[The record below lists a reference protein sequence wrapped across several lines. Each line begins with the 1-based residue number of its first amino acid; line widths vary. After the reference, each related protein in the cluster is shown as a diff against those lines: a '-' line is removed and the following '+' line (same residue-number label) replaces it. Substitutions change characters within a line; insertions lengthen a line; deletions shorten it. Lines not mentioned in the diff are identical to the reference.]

1 MRALLDLCEGLPQ
14 RSYAPG
20 DILLGEGTTTD
31 SLHILVEG
39 EVEICKNDIPIYAT
53 GEPGSLFG
61 EMSVLLQ
68 IPHTATVRALGPCQ
82 AYFVGDAT
90 GFLRANQGLG
100 YLLARLLA
108 QRLNAMTSY
117 LADLKAQF
125 HDRSDHLGM
134 VDEVLESLMHHQ
146 DDEVLP
152 GSDRYPDV
160 KL

>member
-1 MRALLDLCEGLPQ
+1 MDETPVLSALEG
-14 RSYAPG
+14 G
-20 DILLGEGTTTD
+20 
-31 SLHILVEG
+31 
-39 EVEICKNDIPIYAT
+39 
-53 GEPGSLFG
+53 
-61 EMSVLLQ
+61 VLTLTLNR
-68 IPHTATVRALGPCQ
+68 P
-82 AYFVGDAT
+82 
-90 GFLRANQGLG
+90 
-100 YLLARLLA
+100 

>member
-1 MRALLDLCEGLPQ
+1 MRAVLDLCEGLTQ
-14 RSYAPG
+14 RTYGPG
-20 DILLGEGTTTD
+20 DILLGEGTKTD

-68 IPHTATVRALGPCQ
+68 IPHTATVRALGPCR
-82 AYFVGDAT
+82 AYFVGDAA
-90 GFLRANQGLG
+90 GFLRSHQGLG

-146 DDEVLP
+146 DDEVIP